1 MIDIPARFPPVQRGG
16 IIFHL
21 AAILVTGVSSGFSL
35 YYALQQQSTGN
46 ILFLLLAAL
55 ILFIPLPL
63 LSYRAYA
70 LMRAYYLVE
79 RDGLR
84 FHWGLRT
91 EVIPLPEIEWIRP
104 AEGTHIHLPLVRW
117 PGSILGARH
126 VEGLGKVE
134 FFASNA
140 ANLLLVAT
148 PERIFA
154 ISPQDPRGF
163 LRTFTRTNEMGS
175 LTPLTASSD
184 IPATFLKQIW
194 SDWVVRILILVSL
207 LLNLILFVVV
217 SLLISNQATA
227 PLGFEGSGLPR
238 SPGPAE
244 HLLLFP
250 VLSAFIFVFDLLGGM
265 FFYRQSRYRPI
276 AYMLWLG
283 GAVTSMAL
291 VIALT
296 FLI

>member
-1 MIDIPARFPPVQRGG
+1 MDVPARFAPVQRGG

-21 AAILVTGVSSGFSL
+21 GATLVLGAGSGLSL
-35 YYALQQQSTGN
+35 YYALQQQARGN
-46 ILFLLLAAL
+46 FLFLLLAAL

-63 LSYRAYA
+63 LVYRAYA
-70 LMRAYYLVE
+70 LMRAFYTIE

-91 EVIPLPEIEWIRP
+91 EDIPLPEIEWIRP
-104 AEGTHIHLPLVRW
+104 VEGTKIHLPVIRW
-117 PGSILGARH
+117 PGSILGTRR
-126 VEGLGKVE
+126 VEGLGQIE
-134 FFASNA
+134 FLASNVS
-140 ANLLLVAT
+140 NLLLVAT

-154 ISPQDPRGF
+154 ISPQDTRGF
-163 LRTFTRTNEMGS
+163 LRTSPRTTEMGS
-175 LTPLTASSD
+175 LPPLAAHSD
-184 IPATFLKQIW
+184 IPATFLKQVW
-194 SDWVVRILILVSL
+194 SDWIVRAVILGSL
-207 LLNLILFVVV
+207 LLNLVLFVGV
-217 SLLISNQATA
+217 SFLISNRATT

-265 FFYRQSRYRPI
+265 FFYRLSRYRPI
-276 AYMLWLG
+276 AYMLWIG
-283 GAVTSMAL
+283 GAATTLSL
-291 VIALT
+291 VIAVL